1 MGYKKIII
9 LGTFLLAN
17 LAFPAPV
24 NEANR
29 IIDIQQRQLE
39 QERIRQQQEKMQKEF
54 ENTKFDSLKPQIDKD
69 IENSNLNSNKF
80 LIKSVNIKDNDRLLS
95 QREKNKI
102 IGKYVF
108 LELSSNDIRNLLT
121 DLTNKL
127 ISKGYTTSVVN
138 FDRNNDLTTGTLN
151 LEIVAG
157 KIEDIKINSGN
168 GLDKYKEFFM
178 FPKNKGKILNIRDI
192 DTATDNFN
200 SINANNMTME
210 VLPGRKEN
218 YSRIEVKNRLKNK
231 YTVGILANNYG
242 DSKQNGIWRRGINLN
257 IDSPLGIGDN
267 FYFTYMT
274 VPKKDPDRSW
284 KKTIEE
290 LKPGEILPIGP
301 VGYDPANG
309 DTLPYKRRLDMFN
322 FGYTMKFRTYTLK
335 LNSSKSIQESSF
347 YTANTVYDMYSS
359 NHILSA
365 DLEKI
370 LFRNQK
376 SKVSLDLGIR
386 RRHNQSYLE
395 KSVLSDRKLTVGT
408 VSLNTTTSLFGG
420 IFGSSIGYER
430 GLKIFNAERDNGKI
444 DTTPKAQF
452 HKYNV
457 NLSYYKPVT
466 NKFIYRAN
474 VYGSYSNDVLYGS
487 ERQTIGGIGSVGGY
501 NTRESIQGDKA
512 IEISNEL
519 AYNIPVK
526 KFAVVSPYVNYGYGA
541 AKYNRDKSKYRT
553 GYVTGM
559 TAGIRFDTKMFDFD
573 FGYAKPMAH
582 SEYLSP
588 KKQEMYFS
596 GGRRVFVMWQMGQP
610 WR

>member
-9 LGTFLLAN
+9 LGTFLIAN

-39 QERIRQQQEKMQKEF
+39 QERVRQQQEKMQKEF
-54 ENTKFDSLKPQIDKD
+54 ENTKFDSPKPQIDKD

-102 IGKYVF
+102 IGKYVY
-108 LELSSNDIRNLLT
+108 LELSSNDIQNLLT

-157 KIEDIKINSGN
+157 RIEDIRINSGN

-178 FPKNKGKILNIRDI
+178 FSKNKGKIFNIRDI

-274 VPKKDPDRSW
+274 VPKKDPNRSW
-284 KKTIEE
+284 KKTVE
-290 LKPGEILPIGP
+290 
-301 VGYDPANG
+301 
-309 DTLPYKRRLDMFN
+309 
-322 FGYTMKFRTYTLK
+322 
-335 LNSSKSIQESSF
+335 
-347 YTANTVYDMYSS
+347 
-359 NHILSA
+359 
-365 DLEKI
+365 
-370 LFRNQK
+370 
-376 SKVSLDLGIR
+376 
-386 RRHNQSYLE
+386 
-395 KSVLSDRKLTVGT
+395 
-408 VSLNTTTSLFGG
+408 
-420 IFGSSIGYER
+420 
-430 GLKIFNAERDNGKI
+430 
-444 DTTPKAQF
+444 
-452 HKYNV
+452 
-457 NLSYYKPVT
+457 
-466 NKFIYRAN
+466 
-474 VYGSYSNDVLYGS
+474 
-487 ERQTIGGIGSVGGY
+487 
-501 NTRESIQGDKA
+501 
-512 IEISNEL
+512 
-519 AYNIPVK
+519 
-526 KFAVVSPYVNYGYGA
+526 
-541 AKYNRDKSKYRT
+541 
-553 GYVTGM
+553 
-559 TAGIRFDTKMFDFD
+559 
-573 FGYAKPMAH
+573 
-582 SEYLSP
+582 
-588 KKQEMYFS
+588 
-596 GGRRVFVMWQMGQP
+596 
-610 WR
+610 

>member
-9 LGTFLLAN
+9 LGTFLLAS

-39 QERIRQQQEKMQKEF
+39 QERVRQQQEKMQKEF
-54 ENTKFDSLKPQIDKD
+54 ENTKFDSPKPQVDKD
-69 IENSNLNSNKF
+69 IESGNLNSNKF

-95 QREKNKI
+95 QKEKNKI

-157 KIEDIKINSGN
+157 RIEDIRINSGN

-178 FPKNKGKILNIRDI
+178 FSKNKGKIFNIRDI

-274 VPKKDPDRSW
+274 VPKKDPSRSW
-284 KKTIEE
+284 KKTVEQ
-290 LKPGEILPIGP
+290 LQPGEILPIGP
-301 VGYDPANG
+301 VGYNPENG
-309 DTLPYKRRLDMFN
+309 DKLPYKRRLDMFN

-347 YTANTVYDMYSS
+347 YSANTVYDMYSAS
-359 NHILSA
+359 HTLSA

-376 SKVSLDLGIR
+376 SKVSLDLGIKR
-386 RRHNQSYLE
+386 KHNQSYLE
-395 KSVLSDRKLTVGT
+395 KSALSDRKLAIGT
-408 VSLNTTTSLFGG
+408 LSLNATTSLFGG
-420 IFGSSIGYER
+420 IFGSSFGYER
-430 GLKIFNAERDNGKI
+430 GLKIFHAERDSGKI

-452 HKYNV
+452 HKYSM
-457 NLSYYKPVT
+457 NLSYYKPIT
-466 NKFIYRAN
+466 NKLVYRAN
-474 VYGSYSNDVLYGS
+474 VSGSYSNDVLYGS
-487 ERQTIGGIGSVGGY
+487 ERQTIGGVGSVGGY
-501 NTRESIQGDKA
+501 HTRESIQGDKA
-512 IEISNEL
+512 IEVSNEI

-559 TAGIRFDTKMFDFD
+559 TAGIRFDTKIFDFD
-573 FGYAKPMAH
+573 FGYARPMSH
-582 SEYLSP
+582 SDYLSP

-596 GGRRVFVMWQMGQP
+596 GSLKVSF
-610 WR
+610 

>member
-9 LGTFLLAN
+9 FGTFLLAN

-29 IIDIQQRQLE
+29 IIDIQQRQIE
-39 QERIRQQQEKMQKEF
+39 QERTRQQQEKIQKEF
-54 ENTKFDSLKPQIDKD
+54 ENTKFDSPKPQVDKN
-69 IENSNLNSNKF
+69 IESNNLNTNKF

-102 IGKYVF
+102 IEKYVY
-108 LELSSNDIRNLLT
+108 LELSSDDIRNLLT

-138 FDRNNDLTTGTLN
+138 FDKNNDLTTGALN

-157 KIEDIKINSGN
+157 RIEDIRINSGN

-178 FPKNKGKILNIRDI
+178 FSKNKGKIFNIRDI

-582 SEYLSP
+582 SDYLSP

-596 GGRRVFVMWQMGQP
+596 GSLKVSF
-610 WR
+610 

>member
-9 LGTFLLAN
+9 FGTFLLAN

-29 IIDIQQRQLE
+29 IIDIQQRQIE
-39 QERIRQQQEKMQKEF
+39 QERTRQQQEKIQKEF
-54 ENTKFDSLKPQIDKD
+54 ENTKFDSPKPQVDKN
-69 IENSNLNSNKF
+69 IESNNLNTNKF

-138 FDRNNDLTTGTLN
+138 FDRNNDLTTRTLN

-157 KIEDIKINSGN
+157 RIEDIRINSGN

-178 FPKNKGKILNIRDI
+178 FSKNKGKIFNIRDI

-596 GGRRVFVMWQMGQP
+596 GSLKVNF
-610 WR
+610 

>member
-1 MGYKKIII
+1 LGYKKIII
-9 LGTFLLAN
+9 FSTFLLAS

-39 QERIRQQQEKMQKEF
+39 QERVRQQQEKMQKEF
-54 ENTKFDSLKPQIDKD
+54 ENTKFDSPKTQVDKD
-69 IENSNLNSNKF
+69 IESGNLNSNKF

-157 KIEDIKINSGN
+157 RIEDIRINSGN

-178 FPKNKGKILNIRDI
+178 FAKNKGKIFNIRDI

-231 YTVGILANNYG
+231 YTVGI
-242 DSKQNGIWRRGINLN
+242 QNGIWRRGINLN

-274 VPKKDPDRSW
+274 VPKKDPNRSW
-284 KKTIEE
+284 KKTVEQ
-290 LKPGEILPIGP
+290 LQPGEILPIGP
-301 VGYDPANG
+301 TGYDPLKG

-347 YTANTVYDMYSS
+347 YSANTVYDMYSNS
-359 NHILSA
+359 HTLSA

-376 SKVSLDLGIR
+376 SKVTLDLGIKR
-386 RRHNQSYLE
+386 KHNQSYLE
-395 KSVLSDRKLTVGT
+395 KSVLSDRKLAVGT

-420 IFGSSIGYER
+420 IFGSSVGYER
-430 GLKIFNAERDNGKI
+430 GLKIFHAERDNGKI
-444 DTTPKAQF
+444 ETTPKAQF
-452 HKYNV
+452 HKYSM
-457 NLSYYKPVT
+457 NLSYYKPIT
-466 NKFIYRAN
+466 NKFVYRAN

-487 ERQTIGGIGSVGGY
+487 ERQTIGGVGSVGGY
-501 NTRESIQGDKA
+501 HTRESIQGDKA

-596 GGRRVFVMWQMGQP
+596 GSLKVSF
-610 WR
+610 

>member
-9 LGTFLLAN
+9 LGTFLIAN

-39 QERIRQQQEKMQKEF
+39 QERVRQQQEKMQKEF
-54 ENTKFDSLKPQIDKD
+54 ENTKFDSPKPQIDKD

-102 IGKYVF
+102 IGKYVY
-108 LELSSNDIRNLLT
+108 LELSSNDIQNLLT

-157 KIEDIKINSGN
+157 RIEDIRINSGN

-178 FPKNKGKILNIRDI
+178 FSKNKGKIFNIRDI

-274 VPKKDPDRSW
+274 VPKKDPNRSW
-284 KKTIEE
+284 KKTVEQ
-290 LKPGEILPIGP
+290 LQPGEILPIGP
-301 VGYDPANG
+301 TGYDPLKG

-347 YTANTVYDMYSS
+347 YSANTVYDMYSGS
-359 NHILSA
+359 HTLSA

-376 SKVSLDLGIR
+376 SKVSLDLGIKR
-386 RRHNQSYLE
+386 KHNQSYLE
-395 KSVLSDRKLTVGT
+395 KSVLSDRKLAVGT
-408 VSLNTTTSLFGG
+408 VSLNATTSLFGG
-420 IFGSSIGYER
+420 IFGSSFGYER
-430 GLKIFNAERDNGKI
+430 GLKIFHAERDSGKI

-452 HKYNV
+452 HKYNM
-457 NLSYYKPVT
+457 NLSYYKPIT
-466 NKFIYRAN
+466 NKLVYRAN
-474 VYGSYSNDVLYGS
+474 VSGSYSNDVLYGS
-487 ERQTIGGIGSVGGY
+487 ERQTIGGVGSVGGY
-501 NTRESIQGDKA
+501 HTRESIQGDKA
-512 IEISNEL
+512 IEVSNEI

-559 TAGIRFDTKMFDFD
+559 TAGIRFDTKIFDFD
-573 FGYAKPMAH
+573 FGYARPMSH
-582 SEYLSP
+582 SDYLSP

-596 GGRRVFVMWQMGQP
+596 GSLKVSF
-610 WR
+610 

>member
-9 LGTFLLAN
+9 FGTFLLAN

-29 IIDIQQRQLE
+29 IIDIQQRQIE
-39 QERIRQQQEKMQKEF
+39 QERTRQQQEKIQKEF
-54 ENTKFDSLKPQIDKD
+54 ENTKLDSPKPQVDKN
-69 IENSNLNSNKF
+69 IESNNLNTNKF

-102 IGKYVF
+102 IEKYVY
-108 LELSSNDIRNLLT
+108 LELSSDDIRNLLT

-138 FDRNNDLTTGTLN
+138 FDRNNDLTTRTLN

-157 KIEDIKINSGN
+157 RIEDIRINSGN

-178 FPKNKGKILNIRDI
+178 FSKNKGKIFNIRDI

-596 GGRRVFVMWQMGQP
+596 GSLKVNF
-610 WR
+610 

>member
-9 LGTFLLAN
+9 FGTFLLAN

-29 IIDIQQRQLE
+29 IIDIQQRQIE
-39 QERIRQQQEKMQKEF
+39 QERTRQQQEKIQKEF
-54 ENTKFDSLKPQIDKD
+54 ENTKFDSPKPQVDKN
-69 IENSNLNSNKF
+69 IESNNLNTNKF

-102 IGKYVF
+102 IEKYVY
-108 LELSSNDIRNLLT
+108 LELSSDDIRNLLT

-157 KIEDIKINSGN
+157 RIEDIKINSGD

-178 FPKNKGKILNIRDI
+178 FTKNKGKILNIRDI
-192 DTATDNFN
+192 DMATDNFN

-487 ERQTIGGIGSVGGY
+487 ERQTIGGVGSVGGY

-596 GGRRVFVMWQMGQP
+596 GSLKVNF
-610 WR
+610 

>member
-9 LGTFLLAN
+9 FSTFLLAS

-39 QERIRQQQEKMQKEF
+39 QERVRQQQEKMQKEF
-54 ENTKFDSLKPQIDKD
+54 ENTKFDSPKTQVDKD
-69 IENSNLNSNKF
+69 IESGNLNSNKF

-157 KIEDIKINSGN
+157 RIEDIRINSGN

-178 FPKNKGKILNIRDI
+178 FSKNKGKIFNIRDI

-274 VPKKDPDRSW
+274 VPKKDPNRSW
-284 KKTIEE
+284 KKTVEQ
-290 LKPGEILPIGP
+290 LQPGEILPIGP
-301 VGYDPANG
+301 TGYDPLKG

-335 LNSSKSIQESSF
+335 FNSSKSIQESSF
-347 YTANTVYDMYSS
+347 YSANTVYDMYSGS
-359 NHILSA
+359 HTLSA

-376 SKVSLDLGIR
+376 SKVSLDLGIKR
-386 RRHNQSYLE
+386 KHNQSYLE
-395 KSVLSDRKLTVGT
+395 KSALSDRKLAIGT
-408 VSLNTTTSLFGG
+408 LSLNATTSLFGG
-420 IFGSSIGYER
+420 IFGSSFGYER
-430 GLKIFNAERDNGKI
+430 GLKIFHAERDSGKI

-452 HKYNV
+452 HKYSM
-457 NLSYYKPVT
+457 NLSYYKPIT
-466 NKFIYRAN
+466 NNLVYRAN
-474 VYGSYSNDVLYGS
+474 VSGSYSNDVLYGS
-487 ERQTIGGIGSVGGY
+487 ERQTIGGVGSVGGY
-501 NTRESIQGDKA
+501 HTRESIQGDKA
-512 IEISNEL
+512 IEVSNEI

-559 TAGIRFDTKMFDFD
+559 TAGIRFDTKIFDFD
-573 FGYAKPMAH
+573 FGYARPMSH
-582 SEYLSP
+582 SDYLSP

-596 GGRRVFVMWQMGQP
+596 GSLKVSF
-610 WR
+610 

>member
-9 LGTFLLAN
+9 FGTFLLAN

-29 IIDIQQRQLE
+29 IIDIQQRQIE
-39 QERIRQQQEKMQKEF
+39 QERTRQQQEKIQKEF
-54 ENTKFDSLKPQIDKD
+54 ENTKFDSPKPQVDKN
-69 IENSNLNSNKF
+69 IESNNLNANKF

-102 IGKYVF
+102 IEKYVY
-108 LELSSNDIRNLLT
+108 LELSSDDIRNLLT

-157 KIEDIKINSGN
+157 RIEDIRINSGN

-178 FPKNKGKILNIRDI
+178 FSKNKGKIFNIRDI

-596 GGRRVFVMWQMGQP
+596 GSLKVNF
-610 WR
+610 

>member
-9 LGTFLLAN
+9 FGTFLLAN

-29 IIDIQQRQLE
+29 IIDIQQRQIE
-39 QERIRQQQEKMQKEF
+39 QERTRQQQEKIQKEF
-54 ENTKFDSLKPQIDKD
+54 ENTKFDSPKPQVDKN
-69 IENSNLNSNKF
+69 IESNNLNTNKF

-102 IGKYVF
+102 IEKYVY
-108 LELSSNDIRNLLT
+108 LELSSDDIRNLLT

-157 KIEDIKINSGN
+157 RIEDIRINSGN

-178 FPKNKGKILNIRDI
+178 FSKNKGKIFNIRDI

-559 TAGIRFDTKMFDFD
+559 TAGIRFDTKIFDFD
-573 FGYAKPMAH
+573 FGYARPMSH
-582 SEYLSP
+582 SDYLSP

-596 GGRRVFVMWQMGQP
+596 GSLKVSF
-610 WR
+610 

>member
-1 MGYKKIII
+1 MKKIVSCCV
-9 LGTFLLAN
+9 FLLAN

-29 IIDIQQRQLE
+29 IIDIQQRQIE
-39 QERIRQQQEKMQKEF
+39 QERTRQQQEKIQKEF
-54 ENTKFDSLKPQIDKD
+54 EDTKFDSPKPQVDKN
-69 IENSNLNSNKF
+69 IESNNLNTNKF

-102 IGKYVF
+102 IGKYVY
-108 LELSSNDIRNLLT
+108 LELSSNDIQNLLT

-157 KIEDIKINSGN
+157 RIEDIRINSGN

-178 FPKNKGKILNIRDI
+178 FAKNKGKIFNIRDI

-365 DLEKI
+365 DFEKI

-386 RRHNQSYLE
+386 RRHNQNYLE

-487 ERQTIGGIGSVGGY
+487 ERQTIGGVGSVGGY

-596 GGRRVFVMWQMGQP
+596 GSLKVNF
-610 WR
+610 

>member
-9 LGTFLLAN
+9 FSTFLLAS

-39 QERIRQQQEKMQKEF
+39 QERVRQQQEKMQKEF
-54 ENTKFDSLKPQIDKD
+54 ENTKFDSPKPQVDKD
-69 IENSNLNSNKF
+69 IESGNLNSNKF

-157 KIEDIKINSGN
+157 RIEDIRINSGN

-178 FPKNKGKILNIRDI
+178 FSKNKGKIFNIRDI

-596 GGRRVFVMWQMGQP
+596 GSLKVSF
-610 WR
+610 

>member
-1 MGYKKIII
+1 MVDKKIMIFCA
-9 LGTFLLAN
+9 FLLAN
-17 LAFPAPV
+17 IAFSAPV

-39 QERIRQQQEKMQKEF
+39 QERIRQQQEKMQREF
-54 ENTKFDSLKPQIDKD
+54 ENTKFDNSQVQINND
-69 IENSNLNSNKF
+69 IESDNSNTNKF
-80 LIKSVNIKDNDRLLS
+80 LIKTINLKDDDKLLS
-95 QREKNKI
+95 QKEKDKI
-102 IGKYVF
+102 IGKYIY
-108 LELSSNDIRNLLT
+108 LELSSNDIKNLLT
-121 DLTNKL
+121 NLTNKL
-127 ISKGYTTSVVN
+127 ISKGYTTSTVN
-138 FDRNNDLTTGTLN
+138 FDKNNDLTTGTLN

-157 KIEDIKINSGN
+157 RIEDIRINSGN

-178 FPKNKGKILNIRDI
+178 FSKNKGKIFNIRDI

-274 VPKKDPDRSW
+274 VPKKDPSRSW
-284 KKTIEE
+284 KKTIEQ
-290 LKPGEILPIGP
+290 LQPGEILPIGP
-301 VGYDPANG
+301 VGYNPENG
-309 DTLPYKRRLDMFN
+309 DKLPYKRRLDMFN

-347 YTANTVYDMYSS
+347 YSANTVYDMYSNS
-359 NHILSA
+359 HTLSA

-370 LFRNQK
+370 LLRNQK
-376 SKVSLDLGIR
+376 SKVTLDLGIKR
-386 RRHNQSYLE
+386 KHNQSYLE
-395 KSVLSDRKLTVGT
+395 KSVLSDRKLAVGT

-430 GLKIFNAERDNGKI
+430 GLKIFNAERDSGKI
-444 DTTPKAQF
+444 ETTPKAQF
-452 HKYNV
+452 HKYNM
-457 NLSYYKPVT
+457 NLSYYKPIT
-466 NKFIYRAN
+466 NKFVYRAN
-474 VYGSYSNDVLYGS
+474 IYGSYSNDVLYGS
-487 ERQTIGGIGSVGGY
+487 ERQTIGGVGSVGGY
-501 NTRESIQGDKA
+501 HTRESIQGDKA

-573 FGYAKPMAH
+573 FGYAKAMAH

-596 GGRRVFVMWQMGQP
+596 GSLKVSF
-610 WR
+610 

>member
-9 LGTFLLAN
+9 FSTFLLAS
-17 LAFPAPV
+17 LAFPVPV

-54 ENTKFDSLKPQIDKD
+54 ENTKFDSSKPQIDKD
-69 IENSNLNSNKF
+69 IESSNLNSNKF

-108 LELSSNDIRNLLT
+108 LELSSNDIQDLLT

-138 FDRNNDLTTGTLN
+138 FDKNNDLTTGALN

-157 KIEDIKINSGN
+157 RIEDIRINSGN
-168 GLDKYKEFFM
+168 GIDKYKEFFM
-178 FPKNKGKILNIRDI
+178 FSKNKGKIFNIRDI

-274 VPKKDPDRSW
+274 VPKKDPNRSW
-284 KKTIEE
+284 KKTVEQ
-290 LKPGEILPIGP
+290 LQPGEILPIGP
-301 VGYDPANG
+301 TGYDPLKG

-347 YTANTVYDMYSS
+347 YSANTVYDMYSGS
-359 NHILSA
+359 HTLSA
-365 DLEKI
+365 NLEKI

-376 SKVSLDLGIR
+376 SKVSLDLGIKR
-386 RRHNQSYLE
+386 KHNQSYLE
-395 KSVLSDRKLTVGT
+395 KSALSDRKLAIGT
-408 VSLNTTTSLFGG
+408 LSLNATTSLFGG
-420 IFGSSIGYER
+420 IFGSSFGYER
-430 GLKIFNAERDNGKI
+430 GLKIFHAERDSGKI

-452 HKYNV
+452 HKYSM
-457 NLSYYKPVT
+457 NLSYYKPIT
-466 NKFIYRAN
+466 NKLVYRAN
-474 VYGSYSNDVLYGS
+474 VSGSYSNDVLYGS
-487 ERQTIGGIGSVGGY
+487 ERQTIGGVGSVGGY
-501 NTRESIQGDKA
+501 HTRESIQGDKA
-512 IEISNEL
+512 IEISNEI

-541 AKYNRDKSKYRT
+541 TKYNRDKSKYRT

-559 TAGIRFDTKMFDFD
+559 TAGIRFDTKIFDFD
-573 FGYAKPMAH
+573 FGYARSMSH
-582 SEYLSP
+582 SDYLSP

-596 GGRRVFVMWQMGQP
+596 GSLKVSF
-610 WR
+610 

>member
-9 LGTFLLAN
+9 FGTFLLTN
-17 LAFPAPV
+17 LAFSAPV

-29 IIDIQQRQLE
+29 IIDIQQRQIE
-39 QERIRQQQEKMQKEF
+39 QERVRQRQEKMQREF
-54 ENTKFDSLKPQIDKD
+54 ENTKFDNSQIQINNE
-69 IENSNLNSNKF
+69 IENDNNNSNKF
-80 LIKSVNIKDNDRLLS
+80 LIEIINLKDDNKLLS
-95 QREKNKI
+95 KKEKSKI
-102 IGKYVF
+102 IKKY
-108 LELSSNDIRNLLT
+108 LYSELNSNDIRNLLT
-121 DLTNKL
+121 DITNKL

-151 LEIVAG
+151 LKIVAG
-157 KIEDIKINSGN
+157 RIEDIRINSGN

-178 FPKNKGKILNIRDI
+178 FSKNKGKIFNIRDI

-200 SINANNMTME
+200 SINANSMTME
-210 VLPGRKEN
+210 VLPGTKEN
-218 YSRIEVKNRLKNK
+218 HSRIQVKNTLKYK

-242 DSKQNGIWRRGINLN
+242 DSRQNGIWRRGVHLN

-274 VPKKDPDRSW
+274 VPKKNPNRDW
-284 KKTIEE
+284 KKSVEQLE
-290 LKPGEILPIGP
+290 PGEILPIGP
-301 VGYDPANG
+301 TGYNPANG

-322 FGYTMKFRTYTLK
+322 FGYAMKFRTYTLR

-347 YTANTVYDMYSS
+347 YSANTVYDMYSGS
-359 NHILSA
+359 HTLSA

-376 SKVSLDLGIR
+376 SKVSLDLGIKR
-386 RRHNQSYLE
+386 KHNQSYLE
-395 KSVLSDRKLTVGT
+395 KSALSDRKLAIGT
-408 VSLNTTTSLFGG
+408 LSLNATTSLFGG
-420 IFGSSIGYER
+420 IFGSSFGYER
-430 GLKIFNAERDNGKI
+430 GLKIFHAERDSGKI

-452 HKYNV
+452 HKYSM
-457 NLSYYKPVT
+457 NLSYYKPIT
-466 NKFIYRAN
+466 NKLVYRAN
-474 VYGSYSNDVLYGS
+474 VSGSYSNDVLYGS
-487 ERQTIGGIGSVGGY
+487 ERQTIGGVGSVGGY
-501 NTRESIQGDKA
+501 HTRESIQGDKA
-512 IEISNEL
+512 IEVSNEI

-559 TAGIRFDTKMFDFD
+559 TAGIRFDTKIFDFD
-573 FGYAKPMAH
+573 FGYSRPRSH
-582 SEYLSP
+582 SDYLSP

-596 GGRRVFVMWQMGQP
+596 GSLKVSF
-610 WR
+610 

>member
-9 LGTFLLAN
+9 FSTFLLAS

-54 ENTKFDSLKPQIDKD
+54 ENTKFDSSKPQIDKD
-69 IENSNLNSNKF
+69 IESSNLNSNKF

-108 LELSSNDIRNLLT
+108 LELSSNDIQDLLT

-138 FDRNNDLTTGTLN
+138 FDKNNDLTTGALN

-157 KIEDIKINSGN
+157 RIEDIRINSGN
-168 GLDKYKEFFM
+168 GIDKYKEFFM
-178 FPKNKGKILNIRDI
+178 FSKNKGKIFNIRDI

-274 VPKKDPDRSW
+274 VPKKDPNRSW
-284 KKTIEE
+284 KKTVEQ
-290 LKPGEILPIGP
+290 LQPGEILPIGP
-301 VGYDPANG
+301 TGYDPLKG
-309 DTLPYKRRLDMFN
+309 DILPYKRRLDIFN

-347 YTANTVYDMYSS
+347 YSANTVYDMYSGS
-359 NHILSA
+359 HTLSA
-365 DLEKI
+365 NLEKI

-376 SKVSLDLGIR
+376 SKVSLDLGIKR
-386 RRHNQSYLE
+386 KHNQSYLE
-395 KSVLSDRKLTVGT
+395 KSVLSDRKLAIGT
-408 VSLNTTTSLFGG
+408 LSLNATTSLFGG
-420 IFGSSIGYER
+420 IFGSSFGYER
-430 GLKIFNAERDNGKI
+430 GLKIFHAERDSGKI

-452 HKYNV
+452 HKYSM
-457 NLSYYKPVT
+457 NLSYYKPIT
-466 NKFIYRAN
+466 NKLVYRAN
-474 VYGSYSNDVLYGS
+474 VSGSYSNDVLYGS
-487 ERQTIGGIGSVGGY
+487 ERQTIGGVGSVGGY
-501 NTRESIQGDKA
+501 HTRESIQGDKA
-512 IEISNEL
+512 IEISNEI

-541 AKYNRDKSKYRT
+541 TKYNRDKSKYRT

-559 TAGIRFDTKMFDFD
+559 TAGIRFDTKIFDFD
-573 FGYAKPMAH
+573 FGYARPMSH
-582 SEYLSP
+582 SDYLSP

-596 GGRRVFVMWQMGQP
+596 GSLKVSF
-610 WR
+610 

>member
-9 LGTFLLAN
+9 LGTFLIAS

-39 QERIRQQQEKMQKEF
+39 QERVRQQQEKMQKEF
-54 ENTKFDSLKPQIDKD
+54 ENTKFDSPKPQIDKD

-102 IGKYVF
+102 IGKYVY

-274 VPKKDPDRSW
+274 VPKKDPNRSW
-284 KKTIEE
+284 KKTVEQ
-290 LKPGEILPIGP
+290 LQPGEILPIGP
-301 VGYDPANG
+301 TGYDPLKG

-347 YTANTVYDMYSS
+347 YSANTVYDMYSNS
-359 NHILSA
+359 HTLSA

-376 SKVSLDLGIR
+376 SKVSLDLGIKR
-386 RRHNQSYLE
+386 KHNQSYLE
-395 KSVLSDRKLTVGT
+395 KSVLSDRKLAVGT
-408 VSLNTTTSLFGG
+408 VSLNATTSLFGG
-420 IFGSSIGYER
+420 IFGSSFGYER
-430 GLKIFNAERDNGKI
+430 GLKIFHAERDSGKI

-452 HKYNV
+452 HKYSM
-457 NLSYYKPVT
+457 NLSYYKPIT
-466 NKFIYRAN
+466 NKLVYRAN
-474 VYGSYSNDVLYGS
+474 VNGSYSNDVLYGS
-487 ERQTIGGIGSVGGY
+487 ERQTIGGVGSVGGY
-501 NTRESIQGDKA
+501 HTRESIQGDKA
-512 IEISNEL
+512 IEVSNEI

-559 TAGIRFDTKMFDFD
+559 TAGIRFDTKIFDFD
-573 FGYAKPMAH
+573 FGYARPMSH
-582 SEYLSP
+582 SDYLSP

-596 GGRRVFVMWQMGQP
+596 GSLKVSF
-610 WR
+610 

>member
-1 MGYKKIII
+1 MKKIVSCCV
-9 LGTFLLAN
+9 FLLAN

-29 IIDIQQRQLE
+29 IIDIQQRQIE
-39 QERIRQQQEKMQKEF
+39 QERTRQQQEKIQKEF
-54 ENTKFDSLKPQIDKD
+54 ENTKFDSPKPQVDKN
-69 IENSNLNSNKF
+69 IESNNLNTNKF

-102 IGKYVF
+102 IEKYVY
-108 LELSSNDIRNLLT
+108 LELSSDDIRNLLT

-157 KIEDIKINSGN
+157 RIEDIRINSGN

-178 FPKNKGKILNIRDI
+178 FSKNKGKIFNIRDI

-596 GGRRVFVMWQMGQP
+596 GSLKVNF
-610 WR
+610 

>member
-9 LGTFLLAN
+9 LGTFLLAS

-29 IIDIQQRQLE
+29 IIDIQQRKLE

-274 VPKKDPDRSW
+274 VPKKDPNRSW
-284 KKTIEE
+284 KKTVEQ
-290 LKPGEILPIGP
+290 LQPGEILPIGP
-301 VGYDPANG
+301 VGYDPLKG

-347 YTANTVYDMYSS
+347 YSANTVYDMYSNS
-359 NHILSA
+359 HTLSA

-376 SKVSLDLGIR
+376 SKVSLDLGIKR
-386 RRHNQSYLE
+386 KHNQSYLE
-395 KSVLSDRKLTVGT
+395 KSVLSDRKLAVGT
-408 VSLNTTTSLFGG
+408 VSLNATTSLFGG
-420 IFGSSIGYER
+420 IFGSSFGYER
-430 GLKIFNAERDNGKI
+430 GLKIFHAERDSGKI

-452 HKYNV
+452 HKYNM
-457 NLSYYKPVT
+457 NLSYYKPIT
-466 NKFIYRAN
+466 NKLVYRAN
-474 VYGSYSNDVLYGS
+474 VNGSYSNDVLYGS
-487 ERQTIGGIGSVGGY
+487 ERQTIGGVGSVGGY
-501 NTRESIQGDKA
+501 HTRESIQGDKA
-512 IEISNEL
+512 IEVSNEI

-559 TAGIRFDTKMFDFD
+559 TAGIRFDTKIFDFD
-573 FGYAKPMAH
+573 FGYARPMSH
-582 SEYLSP
+582 SDYLSP

-596 GGRRVFVMWQMGQP
+596 GSLKVSF
-610 WR
+610 

>member
-9 LGTFLLAN
+9 FSTFLLAS

-54 ENTKFDSLKPQIDKD
+54 ENTKFDSSKPQIDKD
-69 IENSNLNSNKF
+69 IESSNLNSNKF

-108 LELSSNDIRNLLT
+108 LELSSNDIQDLLT

-138 FDRNNDLTTGTLN
+138 FDRNNDLTTETLN

-157 KIEDIKINSGN
+157 RIEDIKINSGN

-192 DTATDNFN
+192 DMATDNFN

-218 YSRIEVKNRLKNK
+218 YSRIEVKNTLKNK

-274 VPKKDPDRSW
+274 VPKKDPNRSW
-284 KKTIEE
+284 KKTVEQ
-290 LKPGEILPIGP
+290 LQPGEILPIGP
-301 VGYDPANG
+301 TGYDPLKG

-347 YTANTVYDMYSS
+347 YSANTVYDMYSGS
-359 NHILSA
+359 HTLSA

-376 SKVSLDLGIR
+376 SKVTLDLGIKR
-386 RRHNQSYLE
+386 KHNQSYLE
-395 KSVLSDRKLTVGT
+395 KSALSDRKLAIGT
-408 VSLNTTTSLFGG
+408 LSLNATTSLFGG
-420 IFGSSIGYER
+420 IFGSSFGYER
-430 GLKIFNAERDNGKI
+430 GLKIFHAERDSGKI

-452 HKYNV
+452 HKYSM
-457 NLSYYKPVT
+457 NLSYYKPIT
-466 NKFIYRAN
+466 NKLVYRAN
-474 VYGSYSNDVLYGS
+474 VSGSYSNDVLYGS
-487 ERQTIGGIGSVGGY
+487 ERQTIGGVGSVGGY
-501 NTRESIQGDKA
+501 HTRESIQGDKA
-512 IEISNEL
+512 IEISNEI
-519 AYNIPVK
+519 AYSIPVK
-526 KFAVVSPYVNYGYGA
+526 KFAVVSPYLNYGYGA

-559 TAGIRFDTKMFDFD
+559 TAGIRFDTKIFDFD
-573 FGYAKPMAH
+573 FGYARPMSH
-582 SEYLSP
+582 SDYLSP

-596 GGRRVFVMWQMGQP
+596 GSLKVSF
-610 WR
+610 

>member
-1 MGYKKIII
+1 MGYNKIII
-9 LGTFLLAN
+9 FGIFLLAS

-39 QERIRQQQEKMQKEF
+39 QERVRQQQEKMQKEF
-54 ENTKFDSLKPQIDKD
+54 ENTKFDSPKPQVDND
-69 IENSNLNSNKF
+69 IESGNLNSNKF

-102 IGKYVF
+102 IGKYVY
-108 LELSSNDIRNLLT
+108 LELSSNDIQNLLT

-157 KIEDIKINSGN
+157 RIEDIRINSGN

-178 FPKNKGKILNIRDI
+178 FSKNKGKIFNIRDI

-274 VPKKDPDRSW
+274 VPKKDPNRSW
-284 KKTIEE
+284 KKTVEQ
-290 LKPGEILPIGP
+290 LQPGEILPIGP
-301 VGYDPANG
+301 AGYDPLKG

-347 YTANTVYDMYSS
+347 YSANTVYDMYSNS
-359 NHILSA
+359 HTLSA

-376 SKVSLDLGIR
+376 SKVSLDLGIKR
-386 RRHNQSYLE
+386 KHNQSYLE
-395 KSVLSDRKLTVGT
+395 KSVLSDRKLAIGT
-408 VSLNTTTSLFGG
+408 LSLNATTSLFGG
-420 IFGSSIGYER
+420 IFGSSFGYER
-430 GLKIFNAERDNGKI
+430 GLTIFHAERDSGKI

-452 HKYNV
+452 HKYSM
-457 NLSYYKPVT
+457 NLSYYKPIT
-466 NKFIYRAN
+466 NKLVYRAN
-474 VYGSYSNDVLYGS
+474 VSGSYSNDVLYGS
-487 ERQTIGGIGSVGGY
+487 ERQTIGGVGSVGGY
-501 NTRESIQGDKA
+501 HTRESIQGDKA
-512 IEISNEL
+512 IEVSNEI

-526 KFAVVSPYVNYGYGA
+526 KFAVVSPYLNYGYGA

-559 TAGIRFDTKMFDFD
+559 TAGIRFDTKIFDFD
-573 FGYAKPMAH
+573 FGYARPMSH
-582 SEYLSP
+582 SDYLSP

-596 GGRRVFVMWQMGQP
+596 GSLKVSF
-610 WR
+610 

>member
-9 LGTFLLAN
+9 FGTFLLAN

-29 IIDIQQRQLE
+29 IIDIQQRQIE
-39 QERIRQQQEKMQKEF
+39 QERTRQQQEKIQKEF
-54 ENTKFDSLKPQIDKD
+54 ENTKFDSPKPQVDKN
-69 IENSNLNSNKF
+69 IESNNLNTNKF

-102 IGKYVF
+102 IEKYVY
-108 LELSSNDIRNLLT
+108 LELSSDDIRNLLT

-138 FDRNNDLTTGTLN
+138 FDKNNDLTTGTLN

-157 KIEDIKINSGN
+157 RIEDIRINSGN

-178 FPKNKGKILNIRDI
+178 FSKNKGKIFNIRDI

-596 GGRRVFVMWQMGQP
+596 GSLKVNF
-610 WR
+610 

>member
-9 LGTFLLAN
+9 FGTFLLTN
-17 LAFPAPV
+17 LVFPAPV

-29 IIDIQQRQLE
+29 IINIQQRQLE

-54 ENTKFDSLKPQIDKD
+54 ENTKFDSLKLQIDKD
-69 IENSNLNSNKF
+69 IKSSNLNSNKF

-108 LELSSNDIRNLLT
+108 LELSSNDIQDLLT

-127 ISKGYTTSVVN
+127 ISKGYTTSVVS
-138 FDRNNDLTTGTLN
+138 FDRNNDLTTETLN

-157 KIEDIKINSGN
+157 RIEDIKINSGN

-178 FPKNKGKILNIRDI
+178 FAKNKGKIFNIRDI

-218 YSRIEVKNRLKNK
+218 YSRIEVKNTLKNK
-231 YTVGILANNYG
+231 YTVGILTNNYG

-274 VPKKDPDRSW
+274 VPKKDPNRSW
-284 KKTIEE
+284 KKTVEQ
-290 LKPGEILPIGP
+290 LQPGEILPIGP
-301 VGYDPANG
+301 TGYDPLKG
-309 DTLPYKRRLDMFN
+309 DILPYKRRLDMFN

-347 YTANTVYDMYSS
+347 YSANTVYDMYSNS
-359 NHILSA
+359 HTLSA

-376 SKVSLDLGIR
+376 SKVSLDLGIKR
-386 RRHNQSYLE
+386 KHNQSYLE
-395 KSVLSDRKLTVGT
+395 KSVLSDRKLAVGT
-408 VSLNTTTSLFGG
+408 VSLNATTSLFGG
-420 IFGSSIGYER
+420 IFGSSFRYER
-430 GLKIFNAERDNGKI
+430 GLKIFHAERDSGKI

-452 HKYNV
+452 HKYSM
-457 NLSYYKPVT
+457 NLSYYKPIT
-466 NKFIYRAN
+466 NKLVYRAN
-474 VYGSYSNDVLYGS
+474 VSGSYSNDVLYGS
-487 ERQTIGGIGSVGGY
+487 ERQTIGGVGSVGGY
-501 NTRESIQGDKA
+501 HTRESIQGDKA
-512 IEISNEL
+512 IEVSNEIV
-519 AYNIPVK
+519 YNIPVK

-559 TAGIRFDTKMFDFD
+559 TAGIRFDTKIFDFD
-573 FGYAKPMAH
+573 FGYARPMSH
-582 SEYLSP
+582 SDYLSP

-596 GGRRVFVMWQMGQP
+596 GSLKVSF
-610 WR
+610 

>member
-39 QERIRQQQEKMQKEF
+39 QERVRQQQEKMQKEF
-54 ENTKFDSLKPQIDKD
+54 ENTKFDSPKPQIDKD

-274 VPKKDPDRSW
+274 VPKKDPNRSW
-284 KKTIEE
+284 KKTVEQ
-290 LKPGEILPIGP
+290 LQPGEILPIGP
-301 VGYDPANG
+301 TGYDPLKG

-347 YTANTVYDMYSS
+347 YSANTVYDMYSNS
-359 NHILSA
+359 HTLSA

-376 SKVSLDLGIR
+376 SKVSLDLGIKR
-386 RRHNQSYLE
+386 KHNQSYLE
-395 KSVLSDRKLTVGT
+395 KSVLSDRKLAVGT
-408 VSLNTTTSLFGG
+408 VSLNATTSLFGG
-420 IFGSSIGYER
+420 IFGSSFGYER
-430 GLKIFNAERDNGKI
+430 GLKIFHAERNSGKI

-452 HKYNV
+452 HKYNM
-457 NLSYYKPVT
+457 NLSYYKPIT
-466 NKFIYRAN
+466 NKLVYRAN
-474 VYGSYSNDVLYGS
+474 VNGSYSNDVLYGS
-487 ERQTIGGIGSVGGY
+487 ERQTIGGVGSVGGY
-501 NTRESIQGDKA
+501 HTRESIQGDKA
-512 IEISNEL
+512 IEVSNEI

-559 TAGIRFDTKMFDFD
+559 TAGIRFDTKIFDFD
-573 FGYAKPMAH
+573 FGYARPMSH
-582 SEYLSP
+582 SNYLSP

-596 GGRRVFVMWQMGQP
+596 GSLKVSF
-610 WR
+610 